1 VTRSNILVVF
11 YSRSG
16 TTRNVASV
24 LARLLN
30 ADLEE
35 IFDRQGRAGPFGYL
49 RSFVEA
55 LEQRPADIVL
65 PKCDASAYDL
75 VVIGTPVWAGSVSSP
90 VRAWL
95 VANRARLKRVAFFC
109 SFGRRGEQL
118 ALAQMHALAGKSP
131 LAECKI
137 TTREARHGEA
147 SQVLCD
153 FAARLERKLSDVRRS
168 EMER

>member
-1 VTRSNILVVF
+1 VPTGR
-11 YSRSG
+11 
-16 TTRNVASV
+16 
-24 LARLLN
+24 
-30 ADLEE
+30 LEE
-35 IFDRQGRAGPFGYL
+35 IVDRQGRAGPFGYL

-55 LEQRPADIVL
+55 LKPRPADIVL
-65 PKCDASAYDL
+65 SKRDASAYEL
-75 VVIGTPVWAGSVSSP
+75 VVIGTPVWAGSVSSL
-90 VRAWL
+90 VRAYL
-95 VANRARLKRVAFFC
+95 VANRARLKQVAFFC

-153 FAARLERKLSDVRRS
+153 FAARLERKLSDVRGS
-168 EMER
+168 ETER